1 MKYSIYLLVL
11 LVISMPCY
19 CQIASSSG
27 TSAGKNGKDAG
38 NITVRDREAIQQTA
52 LDYIEGWYEGNPARM
67 DRSLHPDLIKRCI
80 RSNQLDPMTKSQLV
94 RYTDHPKIPGT
105 SFKITIFDVY
115 ENIADVKID
124 STRYMDYLQ
133 MGKIDGRWVIVNVL
147 WAPQKIES
155 ISTGATGKNP

>member
-67 DRSLHPDLIKRCI
+67 DRSLHPNLVKRCI
-80 RSNQLDPMTKSQLV
+80 QGNQLDSMTKPQLV
-94 RYTDHPKIPGT
+94 GYTGHLKTSGA
-105 SFKITIFDVY
+105 SFKISIFDVY
-115 ENIADVKID
+115 ENIAEVKID
-124 STRYMDYLQ
+124 STNYMDYLQ
-133 MGKIDGRWVIVNVL
+133 MGKLNGRWVIVNVL
-147 WAPQKIES
+147 WARK
-155 ISTGATGKNP
+155 K